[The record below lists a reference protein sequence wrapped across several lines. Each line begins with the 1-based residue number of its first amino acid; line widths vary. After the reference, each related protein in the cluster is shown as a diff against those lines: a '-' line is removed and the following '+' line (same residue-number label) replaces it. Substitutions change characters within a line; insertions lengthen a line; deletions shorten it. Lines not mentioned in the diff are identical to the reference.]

1 MSKTRKPSKQ
11 KITKEELLQRLRELL
26 TSDDTEAA
34 HSEADQLLIDYI
46 GDKDIAKAFDKLEK
60 WYG

>member
-1 MSKTRKPSKQ
+1 MTKTAKKK

-26 TSDDTEAA
+26 TSDDPERS
-34 HSEADQLLIDYI
+34 HGEADSLLIQYI